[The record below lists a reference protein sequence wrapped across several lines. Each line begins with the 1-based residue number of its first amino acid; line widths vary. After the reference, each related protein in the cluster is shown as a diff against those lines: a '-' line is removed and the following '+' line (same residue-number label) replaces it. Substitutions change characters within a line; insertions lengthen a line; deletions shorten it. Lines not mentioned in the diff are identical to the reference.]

1 MSATMPSRLE
11 EIVDRSGVAEH
22 IEALLPIGVR
32 PRQLRVRTLLI
43 GMLLCLQDSRPAHL
57 RRAHQALLSLT
68 EQERRRLGVI
78 AQWKDAPHLL
88 TYRQVERTFGL
99 IVRALSKEKPDGS
112 PAEALS
118 DAMDALVEASVQILG
133 PPQSSALAVD
143 WTDYES
149 FYRPPRKKT
158 RRGRAGPR
166 GRRAADAKQC

>member
-1 MSATMPSRLE
+1 MNATAPSRLE

-57 RRAHQALLSLT
+57 RRVHQALLSLQ

-88 TYRQVERTFGL
+88 TYRQVERTFHL

-112 PAEALS
+112 PTEALS
-118 DAMDALVEASVQILG
+118 DAMDTLIEASVQVLG

-143 WTDYES
+143 WTDS
-149 FYRPPRKKT
+149 
-158 RRGRAGPR
+158 
-166 GRRAADAKQC
+166 